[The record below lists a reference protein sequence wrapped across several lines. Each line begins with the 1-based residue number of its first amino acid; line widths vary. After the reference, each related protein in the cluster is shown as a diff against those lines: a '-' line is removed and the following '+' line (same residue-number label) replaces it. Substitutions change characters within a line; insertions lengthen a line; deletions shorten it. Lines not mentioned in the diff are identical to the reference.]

1 MSQLKISSTAK
12 RLMVEGVDGWG
23 VHSEALRRQSQGEDI
38 ILLSIGDPDFDTP
51 SDIVDTATRAM
62 RSGRTHYSPSAG
74 ELSLR
79 EAIAR
84 VETDTATH
92 PCSVDEVVVFPGAT
106 SALFSALSCITDV
119 GDSIVLCDPMYVGYT
134 AIFKALGLQ
143 PRFVAADKDN
153 GFKVDVDRFIDAIDG
168 SSPVALINTPHNP
181 TGFIMPEEDIRK
193 IANHCL
199 KMGVWL
205 ISDEV
210 YSMFTYDRKH
220 RSARFA
226 VETLENLISIDC
238 LSKSHAMSG
247 WRVGWTLAPASL
259 SAMLEEFAGASL
271 FGSPQFI
278 QDASAYALDTDQD
291 SVKAMSDEYERRAV
305 AMVDAL
311 SRCANLSPV
320 SPAAGM
326 FIMLDVRKTGLDGW
340 QFAQQLLDQEG
351 VSVIPG
357 GAFGVQSNDFVR
369 VSLTQ
374 SKPILVK
381 AAARIESFCLAL
393 GGSDE

>member
-1 MSQLKISSTAK
+1 MSQLKISATAQ

-23 VHSEALRRQSQGEDI
+23 VHSTALKRQAAGEDI

-62 RSGRTHYSPSAG
+62 RAGRTHYSPSAG
-74 ELSLR
+74 EQGLR

-106 SALFSALSCITDV
+106 SALYSALACVTDV

-134 AIFKALGLQ
+134 AIFKALGLT
-143 PRFVAADKDN
+143 PKFVPADMDN
-153 GFKVDVDRFIDAIDG
+153 GFKVDVDLFIEAIDG

-181 TGFIMPEEDIRK
+181 TGVIMPEEDIRK
-193 IANHCL
+193 IAKHCL
-199 KMGVWL
+199 DKGVWL
-205 ISDEV
+205 VSDEV

-226 VETLENLISIDC
+226 VESLDNLISIDC

-291 SVKAMSDEYERRAV
+291 SVKAMSDEYERRAI
-305 AMVDAL
+305 AMVEAL
-311 SRCANLSPV
+311 SRCSNVTPV

-326 FIMLDVRKTGLDGW
+326 FIMLDVRETGLDGW
-340 QFAQQLLDQEG
+340 QFAEQLLDSAG

-357 GAFGVQSNDFVR
+357 GAFGVQSDAFVR

-374 SKPILVK
+374 SKQVLLK
-381 AAARIESFCLAL
+381 AAERIESFCKSL
-393 GGSDE
+393 GDNK